1 MEVLIR
7 RADLDA
13 KAVGAYP
20 EQQLPPLVFIHG
32 SYHAAWCWADKWMPY
47 LSALGFDCFAISI
60 LGQGGSDVPNA
71 PVAGTIQSHA
81 ADVSNVIRQLV
92 GRPPVLVGHSFG
104 GLIVQAYLAD
114 VAKDWESSK
123 DGGWLFA
130 DSAVPLVHAPHPIA
144 PTHPPP
150 PHPVPL
156 LYLSPPLSLPSL
168 ISPLP
173 YLSPPLFL
181 PSLISPLPDLS
192 PPLSL
197 PSLISPLPYLSPPLS
212 LPSPHKPHPR
222 ELVKRY
228 SAHAPSC
235 CSYPSSFLSP
245 PPRPPSCLLGSW
257 ELVKRYMRTRPM
269 LSIKITLSLAAKL
282 FRSSLSLCRDS
293 FFSPALPEADVK
305 RYQALLSDSSKL
317 PLFDLRLLNASL
329 PVAKPPAYCPPVMVL
344 GAADDVI
351 VDDQGV
357 KETAEFFSTE
367 TVVLAGMPHDIMLD
381 LGWKDVPCTCFFMP
395 SFLHP
400 SNPTNQDDQ
409 GVKETA
415 EFFST
420 EAVVLPGMPHDIML
434 DLGWKDAADAMLQ
447 WLASHGAIPKQ

>member
-13 KAVGAYP
+13 KAVGADP

-71 PVAGTIQSHA
+71 PVAGTVQVRSDSAQSHA
-81 ADVSNVIRQLV
+81 ADVANVIRQLV

-114 VAKDWESSK
+114 VANNWESSK
-123 DGGWLFA
+123 DDGVPFA
-130 DSAVPLVHAPHPIA
+130 PLTGAVLACSVP
-144 PTHPPP
+144 PT
-150 PHPVPL
+150 
-156 LYLSPPLSLPSL
+156 
-168 ISPLP
+168 
-173 YLSPPLFL
+173 
-181 PSLISPLPDLS
+181 
-192 PPLSL
+192 
-197 PSLISPLPYLSPPLS
+197 
-212 LPSPHKPHPR
+212 
-222 ELVKRY
+222 
-228 SAHAPSC
+228 
-235 CSYPSSFLSP
+235 
-245 PPRPPSCLLGSW
+245 GNM
-257 ELVKRYMRTRPM
+257 ELVKRYMRTRPI

-293 FFSPALPEADVK
+293 FFSPALPEAEVK

-329 PVAKPPAYCPPVMVL
+329 PVAMPPAYCPPVMVL

-351 VDDQGV
+351 V
-357 KETAEFFSTE
+357 
-367 TVVLAGMPHDIMLD
+367 
-381 LGWKDVPCTCFFMP
+381 
-395 SFLHP
+395 
-400 SNPTNQDDQ
+400 DDQ

-434 DLGWKDAADAMLQ
+434 DLGWKDAANSMLQ
-447 WLASHGAIPKQ
+447 WLANHGAIPKQ